1 MVNLE
6 ATIGHFIPSTTEGCA
21 HVLTEEGGDLGP
33 ALVRYGSVG
42 FERRPEVVELVF
54 SRLGLVG
61 LAAELTISATAAT
74 TSAAVLTTIL
84 ASVLVIILGI
94 ISVIIAAIVAII
106 SAAAAASAS
115 ALQGTPIQIQLVVII
130 DHLIV
135 GRVNYITAF
144 ILAAIASA
152 STIAAS
158 TPSVILLLAI
168 STIIDLIVSW
178 VNHFTAINI
187 DVFRL
192 KWLPRCVVLI
202 ILVSVAAAS
211 LTAHHVLFGNQK

>member
-6 ATIGHFIPSTTEGCA
+6 AIIGHFIPSTTEGCA

-74 TSAAVLTTIL
+74 AAVLTTIL